1 MLIFKYLKYYFKFYM
16 CKKAFNKMNKHNFTS
31 LVSYP
36 QDPKYLE
43 KIKIGNY
50 TYGEINVSMTLNE
63 NEMLLIGNLC
73 SIGPRTKFILGS
85 EHHYDTLTTYPFNS
99 YFFNKK
105 ETITKGAIIIGH
117 DVWIGENVTILSGV
131 TIGQGAIIGAG
142 SVVAKDIP
150 PYSICY
156 GNPVIIAKKRFS
168 DKVIEKLLKI
178 DFSIIN
184 SDFIFKNKEL
194 LTKKIDE
201 KDLNIFLK

>member
-1 MLIFKYLKYYFKFYM
+1 
-16 CKKAFNKMNKHNFTS
+16 MNKHNFTN

-36 QDPKYLE
+36 QDPKFLE

-50 TYGEINVSMTLNE
+50 TYGEINVTMTLNE
-63 NEMLLIGNLC
+63 NEMLLIGSLC

-105 ETITKGAIIIGH
+105 ETITKGAIVIGN
-117 DVWIGENVTILSGV
+117 DVWIGDNVTILSGV
-131 TIGQGAIIGAG
+131 TIGQGAVIGAG

-156 GNPVIIAKKRFS
+156 GNPVIVAKKRFS
-168 DKVIEKLLKI
+168 DKVIEKLMKI

-184 SDFIFKNKEL
+184 SDFILKNKDL
-194 LTKKIDE
+194 LNKRIDE
-201 KDLNIFLK
+201 KDLNIFFK